1 MAQPWLRLYREVVT
15 DPKLCRLSGSARF
28 VWIVLMCLANDN
40 GRVEIADGVPYD
52 RGDIANLAGVGN
64 DTVDDAFAWF
74 IKTKMIRTDATGN
87 ITLNNWNKRQF
98 KSDDSTERV
107 RKHRAKRECNADVT
121 PPDTDTDT
129 DTDTEAEKKKTPKQ
143 RFTPPT
149 VDQVRTHCTAK
160 GYTFDPESFVAYY
173 TANGWKVGRSSMK
186 SWEAACVTWQKR
198 EGSSKAPMRVG
209 APPNDRVWICESYRR
224 ADMERFSNHERWDEY
239 IDASV
244 FYPPRQAPTFETWLE
259 G

>member
-15 DPKLCRLSGSARF
+15 DPKLCRLSGAARF

-74 IKTKMIRTDATGN
+74 IKTKMISTDATGN

-107 RKHRAKRECNADVT
+107 RKHRAKQACNADVT

-198 EGSSKAPMRVG
+198 EPPRKG
-209 APPNDRVWICESYRR
+209 ATTDDGWVYDTYRLE
-224 ADMERFSNHERWDEY
+224 DSETHKGDLRWTEY
-239 IDASV
+239 IQDAAK
-244 FYPPRQAPTFETWLE
+244 YPLRTAPTFETWME
-259 G
+259 EHHGQS

>member
-107 RKHRAKRECNADVT
+107 RKHRAKRECNAGVT

-143 RFTPPT
+143 RFTPPD
-149 VDQVRTHCTAK
+149 VSEVRTLCAAK

-198 EGSSKAPMRVG
+198 EGPRKG
-209 APPNDRVWICESYRR
+209 ATIDDGWIYDTYRLE
-224 ADMERFSNHERWDEY
+224 DSETHKGDPRWTEY
-239 IDASV
+239 IQVAAK
-244 FYPPRQAPTFETWLE
+244 YPLRQAPTFETWLE
-259 G
+259 E